1 MITNG
6 KERGSRFPSH
16 SRCGSRMSQHFGSED
31 FAIFYLQVKYLLSF
45 RVIMTNTIHGNMS
58 EVELILLNN
67 NNDKCTV
74 YTIKFLGDEMSE
86 FNKFVAKF
94 REDSRLNA
102 DYRAII
108 RYVEQIIE
116 RGALERYFRNE
127 GKMRDSVV
135 ALPALKSR
143 LRLYALR
150 LSDKIIILGN
160 GGVKTTRTYE
170 EDNLLQGYVVTLQKF
185 EELLRSGVKN
195 GSVVITENTIDA
207 DETFEL

>member
-1 MITNG
+1 
-6 KERGSRFPSH
+6 
-16 SRCGSRMSQHFGSED
+16 
-31 FAIFYLQVKYLLSF
+31 
-45 RVIMTNTIHGNMS
+45 MS

-67 NNDKCTV
+67 SDKCTV
-74 YTIKFLGDEMSE
+74 YTIQFLGDELDE

-94 REDSRLNA
+94 REDSQLNA

-116 RGALERYFRNE
+116 RYFRNE

-135 ALPALKSR
+135 ALPTLRSK

-170 EDNLLQGYVVTLQKF
+170 EDNELQGYVVTLQKF
-185 EELLRSGVKN
+185 EELLKSGVKD
-195 GSVVITENTIDA
+195 GSVVISENIIDT
-207 DETFEL
+207 DKTFEL